1 MAIFRLI
8 RIYRAL
14 TSVVVYHCSTFAISK
29 FAITGIPSSPTP
41 TSMPWW
47 FTVLISTTLVLCLIH
62 FFGIVLWLG
71 YLEGS
76 VQDYSSTHLPFPCT
90 FAGRRASRSFSSL
103 PTQKRAPSVFGTVR
117 KSHSIET
124 SDSKTTL
131 VDIPRMH
138 SHSDQCQSEDDTRS
152 SRKSTRSLNPYPRA
166 PSASPRPTKKQKGK
180 KNSKSSS
187 HDSQENVIEAPQVV
201 VS

>member
-1 MAIFRLI
+1 M
-8 RIYRAL
+8 YRAL
-14 TSVVVYHCSTFAISK
+14 TSVVIYHCSTFALSK
-29 FAITGIPSSPTP
+29 VAVTVIPSSPIP

-47 FTVLISTTLVLCLIH
+47 FTALISAALVLCLIH

-71 YLEGS
+71 HLEGS
-76 VQDYSSTHLPFPCT
+76 FEDYGSTYLPLPCT

-103 PTQKRAPSVFGTVR
+103 PMQKRAPSVVGTMR

-131 VDIPRMH
+131 VDIPRIH

-152 SRKSTRSLNPYPRA
+152 SRKAARSPSPYQRTPA
-166 PSASPRPTKKQKGK
+166 ASPRPTKKQKGK